1 LPVDERLLLAH
12 RRYEDAAA
20 GYSEEFLQPT
30 LGGGRTVAVLARPL
44 GPAQPVGWV
53 ILHSFGLE
61 QMHLSRLDVVV
72 ARSLAAAGFPVLRF
86 HGQGYGDSERMAEPI
101 GLASHLAD
109 ATDAVALMAEQD
121 GVERVGVLGARFG
134 GTVAAL
140 VADRERLAF
149 MGLWEPMARG
159 SHYMRDILRSRV
171 FAEMVGKSDE
181 AGASQ
186 MDELRAE
193 LAGQGWSDI
202 KGLLLTSETNDA
214 IAAVDLSK
222 DLEHFNG
229 HALVVGVSRTGKPSP
244 GLSKLTQRLAD
255 LGATCSVVTLQDT
268 LAAQFGQFHFQ
279 TTDGGRA
286 KVDTQYELNEQI
298 AEATSRW
305 ATEVVQASPA
315 LQGGLP

>member
-1 LPVDERLLLAH
+1 M
-12 RRYEDAAA
+12 
-20 GYSEEFLQPT
+20 
-30 LGGGRTVAVLARPL
+30 AVLARPL
-44 GPAQPVGWV
+44 GPTHPVGWV

-86 HGQGYGDSERMAEPI
+86 HGQGYGDSERMTEPI

-109 ATDAVALMAEQD
+109 AADAVALMAEQD

-140 VADRERLAF
+140 VADRERLPF

-159 SHYMRDILRSRV
+159 SHYMRDVLRSRV
-171 FAEMVGKSDE
+171 FSEMVGRTDE

-186 MDELRAE
+186 MEELRAE
-193 LAGQGWSDI
+193 LAAQGWSDI
-202 KGLLLTSETNDA
+202 KGFLLTREANEA

-222 DLEHFNG
+222 DLGRFDG
-229 HALVVGVSRTGKPSP
+229 RALVVGVSRTGKPSA

-255 LGATCSVVTLQDT
+255 LGATCSLVMLQDL
-268 LAAQFGQFHFQ
+268 LAAQFGSFHFQ

-286 KVDTQYELNEQI
+286 KVDTQYDLNARI
-298 AEATSRW
+298 AETTSRW
-305 ATEVVQASPA
+305 AIEVFEGSPA
-315 LQGGLP
+315 LKGGRP